1 MMESPPESALWE
13 DADGH
18 CHWPVSLS
26 RRRRTLVR
34 PVIYYRG
41 MWGKNLLFYFVT
53 STVMYYVAAALGAS
67 FVVAVL
73 ASMIGPAVILLVVQI
88 IRWNE
93 WL

>member
-1 MMESPPESALWE
+1 
-13 DADGH
+13 
-18 CHWPVSLS
+18 
-26 RRRRTLVR
+26 
-34 PVIYYRG
+34 
-41 MWGKNLLFYFVT
+41 
-53 STVMYYVAAALGAS
+53 MYYVAAALGAS